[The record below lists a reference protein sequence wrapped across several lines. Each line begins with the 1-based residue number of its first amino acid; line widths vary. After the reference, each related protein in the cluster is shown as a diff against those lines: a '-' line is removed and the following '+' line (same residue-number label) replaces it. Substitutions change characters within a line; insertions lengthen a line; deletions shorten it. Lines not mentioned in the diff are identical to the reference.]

1 MKDITKQ
8 IKDITEEI
16 DDYCNK
22 FYGHRNWEYNLII
35 DKNDESLYAD
45 TIPMSNF
52 FIHHDNYFDSI
63 GVFKNPHN
71 SDGDCLCTDINDCLE
86 DKTEGE

>member
-1 MKDITKQ
+1 MKHITEK

-22 FYGHRNWEYNLII
+22 FYGHRNWEFNLII
-35 DKNDESLYAD
+35 DKNNESLYAD
-45 TIPMSNF
+45 TIPLSTF
-52 FIHHDNYFDSI
+52 TFTDNVMDSI

-71 SDGDCLCTDINDCLE
+71 SDGDCLCSDINDCLE